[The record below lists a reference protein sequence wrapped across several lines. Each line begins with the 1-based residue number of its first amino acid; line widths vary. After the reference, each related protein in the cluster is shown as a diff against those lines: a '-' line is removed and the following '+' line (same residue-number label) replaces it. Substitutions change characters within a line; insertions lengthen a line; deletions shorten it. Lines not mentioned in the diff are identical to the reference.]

1 MLVLEDAV
9 NMLCLK
15 NNICLYQGEGN
26 GFNYELPGITSFLNG
41 IKTQSTKDN
50 LSQLR

>member
-15 NNICLYQGEGN
+15 NNICLYQCEGN

-41 IKTQSTKDN
+41 VKTQRTKDN